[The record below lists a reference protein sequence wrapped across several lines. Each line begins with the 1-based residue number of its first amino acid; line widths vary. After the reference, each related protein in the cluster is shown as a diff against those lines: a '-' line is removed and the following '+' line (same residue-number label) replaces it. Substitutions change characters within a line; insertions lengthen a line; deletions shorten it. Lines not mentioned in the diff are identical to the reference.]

1 MKFTKKEQSLVPTKE
16 ALNKIQ
22 QYIACKQPEQLVMLG
37 SSDGKHIDTV
47 FFVDKS
53 KSTETSCEPDIELCN
68 KVIREWYERGREF
81 CGFGHSHP
89 DCYYQLSVADIEY
102 ANRIMEALGM
112 DSIELPIVILDP
124 RYDGGCTIFWYTLER
139 NAKFTGEP
147 REIYNLSENQPQIP
161 ANLFSRIQN
170 TVPIDEL
177 QESTIIQMGCGG
189 SVGATEVMAR
199 CGVGSFGLMDPD
211 ICESRNVLTQ
221 RSYITDSG
229 QAKVKALANKILNV
243 NPKAKVDIHWK
254 AITKD
259 MTIEEFVEMFPENT
273 FKDPSKVLIVASTD
287 DFSAQDAILNLAL
300 KLGVPYMAPQM
311 YADGLASEITFYY
324 PGVTKTCPKCILHNR
339 YEEYAKGYKNTVT
352 SEGTIYPSV
361 LQTNALEAQIALMLL
376 LYHKGD
382 NRYANMLDEVADRN
396 LVLLRLAPNAGKN
409 YGLDFMDTAMREEF
423 SFFGETL
430 WIPVKP
436 LEDCLYCNHSKLTA

>member
-1 MKFTKKEQSLVPTKE
+1 MKLKKEKALRPTKKTLIE
-16 ALNKIQ
+16 IQ
-22 QYIACKQPEQLVMLG
+22 QSIACKQPEQLAMLG
-37 SSDGKHIDTV
+37 SSDGKYTDTV
-47 FFVDKS
+47 FFIAKS
-53 KSTETSCEPDIELCN
+53 KSTQISCEPDIELCN
-68 KVIREWYERGREF
+68 RIIREWHKKGIKF
-81 CGFGHSHP
+81 CGFAHSHP
-89 DCYYQLSVADIEY
+89 GTYSQLSDADIEY
-102 ANRIMEALGM
+102 ADRIMEALDM

-124 RYDGGCTIFWYTLER
+124 RYDDGCTIFWYTLER
-139 NAKFTGEP
+139 NEGSAGESCEAKVLPG
-147 REIYNLSENQPQIP
+147 NQSQIP
-161 ANLFSRIQN
+161 QNVFSRIQD
-170 TVPIDEL
+170 TVPIDVL
-177 QESTIIQMGCGG
+177 RESTIIQIGCGG
-189 SVGATEVMAR
+189 SSGTTEAMAR
-199 CGVGSFGLMDPD
+199 CGVGNFILIDPD
-211 ICESRNVLTQ
+211 VCEPRNVLTQ

-259 MTIEEFVEMFPENT
+259 TTIEEFVEMFPEDT

-287 DFSAQDAILNLAL
+287 DFFAQDAILNLAL

-324 PGVTKTCPKCILHNR
+324 PGVTKACPKCILHNR
-339 YEEYAKGYKNTVT
+339 YEEYAKGYENTVT

-376 LYHKGD
+376 LYHKGN
-382 NRYANMLDEVADRN
+382 NRYTNMLDEVADRN

-430 WIPVKP
+430 WVPVKP
-436 LEDCLYCNHSKLTA
+436 LPNCPICNHNLDA